1 MIIISSIKKTS
12 YPQITSIAKGINR
25 TNSLHSQLYYTFR
38 LILPKIY
45 GPSIVYTFSRFLLYS
60 RNILPILTHIDCFFT
75 TILCHFITVNFYVCK
90 KGGIQRNKTFCL
102 LYVCKYNFSQKQK
115 PKIALH
121 KVTNFDHYPCYYCV
135 LKKQPDQYEFLDLSD
150 VNDDERTRL
159 STALQPINA
168 VSSAQLN
175 NDVNQS
181 VTAGIQF
188 APQYEYIQSNLNW
201 PAVPYGKLRF
211 VNFFFRYFFLPF

>member
-1 MIIISSIKKTS
+1 MII
-12 YPQITSIAKGINR
+12 R
-25 TNSLHSQLYYTFR
+25 
-38 LILPKIY
+38 
-45 GPSIVYTFSRFLLYS
+45 
-60 RNILPILTHIDCFFT
+60 
-75 TILCHFITVNFYVCK
+75 
-90 KGGIQRNKTFCL
+90 
-102 LYVCKYNFSQKQK
+102 
-115 PKIALH
+115 
-121 KVTNFDHYPCYYCV
+121 CYYSV

-168 VSSAQLN
+168 ASSVLTN
-175 NDVNQS
+175 NDVNQI

-211 VNFFFRYFFLPF
+211 LIFFFFFFVFCLPFFEFCIFYSFIWILSWSRLNTFIVMNLKLWFYRVWLFCFCFVADSPLKKKNNFCIFITNPIFIVFLFFCFYWHNFIVTFEMWFPKKIDE

>member
-1 MIIISSIKKTS
+1 MCKCNDSSKK
-12 YPQITSIAKGINR
+12 
-25 TNSLHSQLYYTFR
+25 
-38 LILPKIY
+38 
-45 GPSIVYTFSRFLLYS
+45 
-60 RNILPILTHIDCFFT
+60 
-75 TILCHFITVNFYVCK
+75 K
-90 KGGIQRNKTFCL
+90 KQ
-102 LYVCKYNFSQKQK
+102 QKS
-115 PKIALH
+115 ALH
-121 KVTNFDHYPCYYCV
+121 KVTNFDDYPCYLCV

-168 VSSAQLN
+168 ASSALLN
-175 NDVNQS
+175 NDVNQI

-211 VNFFFRYFFLPF
+211 VIFFRYFFFLFFEFCIYSLIE

>member
-1 MIIISSIKKTS
+1 MCANATIRRKK
-12 YPQITSIAKGINR
+12 
-25 TNSLHSQLYYTFR
+25 
-38 LILPKIY
+38 
-45 GPSIVYTFSRFLLYS
+45 
-60 RNILPILTHIDCFFT
+60 
-75 TILCHFITVNFYVCK
+75 
-90 KGGIQRNKTFCL
+90 
-102 LYVCKYNFSQKQK
+102 KQK
-115 PKIALH
+115 SALQ
-121 KVTNFDHYPCYYCV
+121 KVTNFDDYPCYLCV

-168 VSSAQLN
+168 ASSALLN
-175 NDVNQS
+175 NDVNQI

-211 VNFFFRYFFLPF
+211 VIFFSLFFLPFF